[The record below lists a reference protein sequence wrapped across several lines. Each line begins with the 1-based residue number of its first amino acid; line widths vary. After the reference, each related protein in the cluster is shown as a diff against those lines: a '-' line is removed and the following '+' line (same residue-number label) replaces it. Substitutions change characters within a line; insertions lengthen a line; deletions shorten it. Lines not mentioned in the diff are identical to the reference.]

1 MLETIKMST
10 INVEGKKIV
19 KNIPKDL
26 YSNYLNMGWKVE
38 NEKPAKTTFT
48 YTKKEVKNEEE

>member
-1 MLETIKMST
+1 MSETIKMSK

-26 YSNYLNMGWKVE
+26 YSNYLNIGWKVE
-38 NEKPAKTTFT
+38 TEKAEKPAFT
-48 YTKKEVKNEEE
+48 YKKKEINNEEE

>member
-1 MLETIKMST
+1 MSETIKMST

-38 NEKPAKTTFT
+38 TEKAGKPAFT